1 MHIAKG
7 LIGSGLVLGILL
19 SGCGGG
25 GGGGTDGA
33 TSTGSPAAPA
43 SAESRTG
50 QVTIAWDSAPTDMH
64 GACTVGIQGYRIN
77 LGLSPGLYSR
87 TDFVGRDQ
95 LICSAVGSTA
105 CGNIERC
112 SYTISGLTTASWYI
126 SVQSV
131 DLYGG
136 VSAYSDPVVAT
147 VYVN

>member
-25 GGGGTDGA
+25 GGIDSVA
-33 TSTGSPAAPA
+33 STGAPATPA
-43 SAESRTG
+43 SAESGTG
-50 QVTIAWDSAPTDMH
+50 QVTIAWDSAPTNMD

-95 LICSAVGSTA
+95 LICSAVGTTA

-112 SYTISGLTTASWYI
+112 TYTISGLTTASWYI

-131 DLYGG
+131 DLYWG
-136 VSAYSDPVVAT
+136 VSNYSDPVVAT
-147 VYVN
+147 VYVP